1 MIVCVCHRVSD
12 RDITREAHAGCSS
25 FDQLQ
30 DDLRVGTGCGA
41 CVECAQ
47 EVFESAHCNGRR
59 CDIRQ
64 AGQTAEAM
72 AA

>member
-12 RDITREAHAGCSS
+12 RDITREAHAGCPS
-25 FDQLQ
+25 FDHLQ
-30 DDLRVGTGCGA
+30 DELRVGTGCGA

-47 EVFESAHCNGRR
+47 EVFDSAHCGGRR

-64 AGQTAEAM
+64 AGAPIEAL

>member
-12 RDITREAHAGCSS
+12 RDITREAHAGCTS

-30 DDLRVGTGCGA
+30 DELLVGTGCGA

-47 EVFESAHCNGRR
+47 EVFQSANCSGRR

-64 AGQTAEAM
+64 VGAPIEAL